1 MASKAELK
9 KRIRELLGQEE
20 GRPLNKSEIARAL
33 EVPGNLRSKLRG
45 VIKGMQ
51 DAGEISIGK
60 KSRYSLS
67 TQEKTREG
75 LIGKIR
81 LTPSG
86 HGWFMVSQTDEG
98 NIASGIDLKD
108 PDRYYVSSRGL
119 DTSLDGDIVMAKL
132 VPNEGKQREL
142 DEFRA
147 KVIEVVE
154 RRSGR
159 VTGTLIKK
167 GKLSSVKTKDERLP
181 SSISVESPPD
191 SKSGQIVSV
200 EITEWKHANDLPKG
214 KVVAILGWPGDP
226 GVDVVEIIQQH
237 GINQSF
243 PPEVVK
249 AAQEIPDRVPQREID
264 RRDDWRKRPV
274 ITIDPVTAKDFD
286 DAVWVGKTDKGWQ
299 LAVHIADV
307 SHYVKPGSIL
317 DVEAQARGNSTYLV
331 DRVIPMLPE
340 ELSNGLCS
348 LVPQEDRL
356 TKCALMNFDK
366 NGRMVSSSF
375 HDAVI
380 RTPRKY
386 AYEEAQEI
394 LERPGT
400 GGDLGDLIREA
411 WELASVLRK
420 RRFDNGGL
428 DLDMPEVSIVL
439 NEQGVPTGY
448 KREEY
453 NESHQL
459 IEEFMLAANEA
470 VARKVKNSGKATIY
484 RVHEDPDP
492 DKLNEFAEMAR
503 SHGYKPGNLTNRKHI
518 QKLINDAKGSLEEP
532 AIKVGLLKSLKRAC
546 YLSTP
551 DGHYGLAK
559 SDYAHFTS
567 PIRRYADLVMHRS
580 LQPLLQNRPAKI
592 DWTPN
597 EKRCIEIAEHISN
610 TERTSSDAESESRR
624 MKMLEWLELS
634 SREEP
639 PPEFEGIITEVR
651 AMGLFMECT
660 DILQRGLV
668 KREGFPAGHWFF
680 EPNSDRFASRR
691 GEVLQAGQRIR
702 IVVEE
707 VDQINKRVNFK
718 ITQVIGGK
726 SPKKKGARKFTSK
739 KTAGKKKSARKTGA
753 KKSAGKFK
761 KDKFGAKKKS
771 PPANKSGKKR
781 RR

>member
-9 KRIRELLGQEE
+9 KRIRELLAREG

-33 EVPGNLRSKLRG
+33 EVPGNLRSRLRET
-45 VIKGMQ
+45 IKEMQ
-51 DAGEISIGK
+51 NAGDIQIGK
-60 KSRYSLS
+60 KSRYRLS
-67 TQEKTREG
+67 GPETRREG

-81 LTPSG
+81 LTPAG

-98 NIASGIDLKD
+98 NLASGIGLKD
-108 PDRYYVSSRGL
+108 PDRYYVSSRAL
-119 DTSLDGDIVMAKL
+119 STALDGDIVLAKL
-132 VPNEGKQREL
+132 VPNRGKQKEL
-142 DEFRA
+142 DDFRA
-147 KVIEVVE
+147 RVIEVVE

-167 GKLSSVKTKDERLP
+167 GKFSSVKTKDERLP
-181 SSISVESPPD
+181 PRISVESPPD
-191 SKSGQIVSV
+191 AKSGQIVAV
-200 EITEWKHANDLPKG
+200 EITEWKRASDLPKG
-214 KVVAILGWPGDP
+214 KVVEVLGWPGDP

-249 AAQEIPDRVPQREID
+249 AAQKIPDKVPQREID
-264 RRDDWRKRPV
+264 RREDWRKRPV
-274 ITIDPVTAKDFD
+274 ITIDPATAKDFD
-286 DAVWVGKTDKGWQ
+286 DAIWVGKTEKGWQ

-356 TKCALMNFDK
+356 TKCALMRFDK
-366 NGRMVSSSF
+366 TGRMVSSSF

-380 RTPRKY
+380 RTPRKF

-394 LERPGT
+394 LERPGS
-400 GGDLGDLIREA
+400 GGQLGDLIRGA
-411 WELASVLRK
+411 WELAAVLRK
-420 RRFDNGGL
+420 RRFDKGGL

-470 VARKVKNSGKATIY
+470 VARKVKNAGKPTIY

-492 DKLNEFAEMAR
+492 DKLHEFAEMAR
-503 SHGYKPGNLTNRKHI
+503 SHGYNPGNLTNRKHI
-518 QKLINDAKGSLEEP
+518 QKLLDAARGSLEEP

-559 SDYAHFTS
+559 TDYAHFTS
-567 PIRRYADLVMHRS
+567 PIRRYADLVMHRA
-580 LQPLLQNRPAKI
+580 LQPLLKNRPAKT
-592 DWTPN
+592 DRTPN

-634 SREEP
+634 SKEAK
-639 PPEFEGIITEVR
+639 PPEFEAIITEVR

-668 KREGFPAGHWFF
+668 KREGFPKGHWFF
-680 EPNSDRFASRR
+680 EPNSDRFANRR
-691 GEVLQAGQRIR
+691 GEVLQAGQRIKV
-702 IVVEE
+702 VVEE
-707 VDQINKRVNFK
+707 VDQINKRVNFE
-718 ITQVIGGK
+718 ITKVIGGK
-726 SPKKKGARKFTSK
+726 VAKKKAARKFKS
-739 KTAGKKKSARKTGA
+739 AKKSARKSAPG
-753 KKSAGKFK
+753 KSAGSRRKSRS
-761 KDKFGAKKKS
+761 GGKKKA
-771 PPANKSGKKR
+771 PKKKR
-781 RR
+781 